1 MLSSFVTRVAG
12 FQELA
17 SKMFHV
23 DKESPEK
30 RMKFVNAEVSPKLK
44 EINGVGA

>member
-1 MLSSFVTRVAG
+1 MLSSLVSRVAG

-17 SKMFHV
+17 SKMFRA

-30 RMKFVNAEVSPKLK
+30 GMRFVNAEVSPKLK